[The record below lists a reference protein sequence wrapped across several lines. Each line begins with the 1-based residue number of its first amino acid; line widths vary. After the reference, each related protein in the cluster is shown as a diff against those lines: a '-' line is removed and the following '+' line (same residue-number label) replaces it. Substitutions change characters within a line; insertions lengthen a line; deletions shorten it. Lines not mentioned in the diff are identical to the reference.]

1 MNVGNYNVGFGAL
14 IALVVGLLVAVLMLV
29 DEFTLT
35 GAGVAI
41 IALAVARIV
50 P

>member
-1 MNVGNYNVGFGAL
+1 MNVGNISFGIGAL
-14 IALVVGLLVAVLMLV
+14 IALVVGLLVAVLLLV
-29 DEFTLT
+29 DEFTLKA
-35 GAGVAI
+35 AGVAI